1 MLLAN
6 QRLPDGNQIFNVP
19 FAEINCR
26 EIFKY
31 VHARGRFLKKK
42 IIIIFFFV
50 MKYCWLELPYRYL
63 AAKNN
68 KDVQAR

>member
-31 VHARGRFLKKK
+31 VHVHVRGRFLKKK
-42 IIIIFFFV
+42 LFFFFCDEV
-50 MKYCWLELPYRYL
+50 LLAGAALPL
-63 AAKNN
+63 FNS
-68 KDVQAR
+68 